1 MSIAPDLP
9 FPLNI
14 FAVNRSFSQGLSDV
28 LEKSITESIAI
39 CKDSVTIIVNT
50 FTTLVFTSKK
60 DRLWK

>member
-28 LEKSITESIAI
+28 LEKSITESIANF
-39 CKDSVTIIVNT
+39 KDSVTIFRNT
-50 FTTLVFTSKK
+50 FNIYALTSKRN
-60 DRLWK
+60 RLWK